1 MTTANPNYAAAYQPY
16 FLDVAPMIEA
26 LQFQPSDFE
35 FKQGWLRHVPSR
47 HLFRF
52 DRNGKVVI
60 DARCSCSGQA
70 VSQEQGQQL
79 HTAFKAWHEY
89 YWRPLEIDRDFAS
102 HFAEPSAWVR
112 LFRDVRMAW
121 RRFRRHA
128 VPVTLPPEAAGV
140 APAE

>member
-1 MTTANPNYAAAYQPY
+1 MTANPNYAVAYQPY
-16 FLDVAPMIEA
+16 YLDVAPMIAA

-35 FKQGWLRHVPSR
+35 FKQGWLRHVPSK

-52 DRNGKVVI
+52 DRKGKVVI

-70 VSQEQGQQL
+70 VTREQEEHL
-79 HTAFKAWHEY
+79 HAAFKAWHEY

-102 HFAEPSAWVR
+102 HFAEPNAWVR

-121 RRFRRHA
+121 RRFRRQA
-128 VPVTLPPEAAGV
+128 VPVTLPSEAVGM

>member
-1 MTTANPNYAAAYQPY
+1 MATANSSYAAAYEPY
-16 FLDVAPMIEA
+16 LLDVRPMVEA

-52 DRNGKVVI
+52 GRKGEVII
-60 DARCSCSGQA
+60 DARCNCSGQS
-70 VSQEQGQQL
+70 VGKEQAEKL
-79 HTAFKAWHEY
+79 YKAFQAWHEY
-89 YWRPLEIDRDFAS
+89 YWRPLEIDREFAS
-102 HFAEPSAWVR
+102 HFREPNAWVR

-121 RRFRRHA
+121 RRFRGQA
-128 VPVTLPPEAAGV
+128 GPVTIPSEAMGA